1 MEENMAT
8 VKQLEIPKLKC
19 FKGYDENDNEV
30 IIFNNCEMKSIE
42 FAKDICQVMNSFGTT
57 VSEFVNNIQIFATIC
72 ADTLSIDLPGAETN
86 AKTENPNQNDD
97 LEFLNQIVFTEDFL
111 NSKGN
116 MFLD

>member
-30 IIFNNCEMKSIE
+30 IIFNNCEMKNIE
-42 FAKDICQVMNSFGTT
+42 FVKDMCQVMNSFGTT
-57 VSEFVNNIQIFATIC
+57 ISEFVNNIQIFATIG
-72 ADTLSIDLPGAETN
+72 ADTLSISLPDTGSN
-86 AKTENPNQNDD
+86 AKTENPNRNDD

>member
-1 MEENMAT
+1 MAI
-8 VKQLEIPKLKC
+8 VEQLKIPKLKC

-30 IIFNNCEMKSIE
+30 IAFNNCEMKNIE
-42 FAKDICQVMNSFGTT
+42 FAKDMCQVMNSFGTT

-72 ADTLSIDLPGAETN
+72 ADTLSISLLSTESD

-111 NSKGN
+111 NPKDN